1 MEGIIK
7 LLGSLIE
14 GIAML
19 FNRDHSSKTYKAR
32 TKDNQK

>member
-7 LLGSLIE
+7 LLGGLIE

-19 FNRDHSSKTYKAR
+19 FNRKHSSKTYKAQS
-32 TKDNQK
+32 KDKQK

>member
-1 MEGIIK
+1 MDGIIK

-19 FNRDHSSKTYKAR
+19 FNKKHSSKTYKAR
-32 TKDNQK
+32 AKEKRK